1 MICWKNRYIC
11 LLALLVSLLSCQQ
24 ESEVLDMGQSGFLLK
39 LTDEVNVET
48 RGTPAEL
55 GKPIAS
61 QFNVCITKQ
70 TGVTAGGTIYD
81 GQYTEEMIPAPINS
95 YLIEAT
101 CGTNPVLGLDAP
113 YYYGSATADITEEQL
128 VASVTLNCKVANA
141 LATLKPVLVEGET
154 DKENRFTKL
163 FSDFGIVAILGN
175 SSCYAS
181 NNFSESVYFRAGT
194 VPTFIFKGTLRDTGR
209 EVTQAITIPTE
220 TGFSAAAAEHLILK
234 VSLKTTDT
242 SSVIVTLEKAEVE
255 TVTISETIPVNW
267 LPRPTVEAV
276 GFDSNMMTH
285 YETERVPA
293 TQINFTTA
301 MGLDDVSFTLDFN
314 DEVYK
319 SLNGDY
325 VLSEMTDQ
333 QKQAFS
339 DAGITLPEIGNVNKT
354 NFDFTELIYK
364 LSGNP
369 DTNVSTVD
377 NVIKITSVTANE
389 KLAADESLQN
399 YTIAVKTKPMF
410 TVSVQDYNVWSK
422 EFTADEASITEG
434 YAAEVKA
441 GLTFQYSQDGCKTWY
456 DCNDNTNRRHAFSSH
471 PADADRDMLVRAK
484 FRNFISKNEVAIE
497 LEKPTQVPNSDM
509 ESWSTSEIGTTML
522 FDGSRT
528 AYTFYPYNS
537 GENDIWWV
545 TNNERSQDY
554 TISRV
559 KVTSSPCVS
568 YATSNYHGGNRSCLI
583 YTSGHGGEYASTSIS
598 MYPGSA
604 FAGSLFIGSYGY
616 SWDSGVVE
624 NITKGHSFGVRPTHF
639 VFYYKYVPKN
649 TDTFK
654 GYIELMN
661 GNTIIASGQITPTHS
676 SETGWIKAEV
686 NLTYAVTNQKA
697 TAIYIQFLSTT
708 KTSFSNSDL
717 NQNKSFTLPVAGS
730 WNAHMGSMLYI
741 DDLSL
746 IFNK

>member
-48 RGTPAEL
+48 RDTPAEL

-81 GQYTEEMIPAPINS
+81 GQYTEEMIPASINS

-209 EVTQAITIPTE
+209 EVTQAIIIPTE
-220 TGFSAAAAEHLILK
+220 TGFTAAAAEHLILK

-276 GFDSNMMTH
+276 GFDSNVMTH
-285 YETERVPA
+285 YETERVPD

-301 MGLDDVSFTLDFN
+301 IGLDDVSFTLDFN

-325 VLSEMTDQ
+325 VLSEMTDL

-377 NVIKITSVTANE
+377 NVIKITSVTANG

-399 YTIAVKTKPMF
+399 YTIAVKAKPVF

-441 GLTFQYSQDGCKTWY
+441 GLTFQYSQDGGKTWY
-456 DCNDNTNRRHAFSSH
+456 DCNDNSNRRHAFSSH

-484 FRNFISKNEVAIE
+484 FRNFISKNEAAIE

-509 ESWSTSEIGTTML
+509 ESWHITQETASSKTYYNFHPYAANASDNWWSTNNQIGQNGTIVFGIWWQGCFASSTSYTTDAHQGNKAASI
-522 FDGSRT
+522 F
-528 AYTFYPYNS
+528 
-537 GENDIWWV
+537 
-545 TNNERSQDY
+545 TN
-554 TISRV
+554 
-559 KVTSSPCVS
+559 
-568 YATSNYHGGNRSCLI
+568 
-583 YTSGHGGEYASTSIS
+583 GHGHHYANTGQIL
-598 MYPGSA
+598 YEEGSY
-604 FAGSLFIGSYGY
+604 AGSLFIGTFNY
-616 SWDSGVVE
+616 DSSNYDGE
-624 NITKGHSFGVRPTHF
+624 PIHGHSFPVRPTALQ
-639 VFYYKYVPKN
+639 FYYKYAAYN
-649 TDTFK
+649 TDQFKVWIALKNGDETIAEGTF
-654 GYIELMN
+654 IP
-661 GNTIIASGQITPTHS
+661 ASYSGSTSDS
-676 SETGWIKAEV
+676 SYKLGTV
-686 NLTYAVTNQKA
+686 NLSYNNLHKKA
-697 TAIYIQFLSTT
+697 TSICIQFLSTT
-708 KTSFSNSDL
+708 KTSFSGSDIKK
-717 NQNKSFTLPVAGS
+717 NQTVNYPEVGDWKVHIGS
-730 WNAHMGSMLYI
+730 KLYI

>member
-70 TGVTAGGTIYD
+70 AGVTAGGTIYD

-141 LATLKPVLVEGET
+141 LATLEPVLIEGET

-276 GFDSNMMTH
+276 GFDSNVMTH

-301 MGLDDVSFTLDFN
+301 IGLDDVSFTLDFN

-339 DAGITLPEIGNVNKT
+339 DAGITLPEIGNLNKA

-377 NVIKITSVTANE
+377 NVIKITSVTANG

-399 YTIAVKTKPMF
+399 YTIAVKAKPVF

-441 GLTFQYSQDGCKTWY
+441 GLTFQYSQDGGKTWY
-456 DCNDNTNRRHAFSSH
+456 DCNDNSNRRHAFSSH

-484 FRNFISKNEVAIE
+484 FRNFVSMNEAEIE
-497 LEKPTQVPNSDM
+497 LEKPTQVPNANMDNWTNSTRDVQISWGTIKSQPIYYPWGGSVSQWWDTNNN
-509 ESWSTSEIGTTML
+509 ESMLQEVTTAYLNYKCFPTTSWETHGSGKAAVIRSVSTNAWNSEISGAGKKRGILYVGTT
-522 FDGSRT
+522 
-528 AYTFYPYNS
+528 
-537 GENDIWWV
+537 
-545 TNNERSQDY
+545 DY
-554 TISRV
+554 D
-559 KVTSSPCVS
+559 
-568 YATSNYHGGNRSCLI
+568 GNR
-583 YTSGHGGEYASTSIS
+583 TEG
-598 MYPGSA
+598 
-604 FAGSLFIGSYGY
+604 
-616 SWDSGVVE
+616 
-624 NITKGHSFGVRPTHF
+624 KSFTVRPTHLSF
-639 VFYYKYVPKN
+639 DYKYDSYDN
-649 TDTFK
+649 ERF
-654 GYIELMN
+654 GAYIELYN
-661 GNTIIASGQITPTHS
+661 GNTKIASATYTSTNGVSYS
-676 SETGWIKAEV
+676 SYTNCKVE
-686 NLTYAVTNQKA
+686 LTYSNTMLKA
-697 TAIYIQFLSTT
+697 TSVRIRFYS
-708 KTSFSNSDL
+708 
-717 NQNKSFTLPVAGS
+717 VADGDEPATRRVTITIPAGEYKIWGGS
-730 WNAHMGSMLYI
+730 VLTI
-741 DDLSL
+741 DDISL
-746 IFNK
+746 IYDK